1 VLTSRWH
8 LAALAV
14 KSAPGLPQPAS
25 KSVDSPRNR
34 WPDSCTDA
42 VGGDAEGHRPYPFRP
57 SLMEEI
63 MSEMKRILKETR
75 GSYFVEYM
83 IICGVVALL
92 AITAFT
98 TFGKDVQD
106 KIKEEGGKVTGIQ
119 N

>member
-1 VLTSRWH
+1 LA
-8 LAALAV
+8 LAASSSKKRALPPLAGLAV
-14 KSAPGLPQPAS
+14 TLAPCH
-25 KSVDSPRNR
+25 RH
-34 WPDSCTDA
+34 WPDSCTKAD
-42 VGGDAEGHRPYPFRP
+42 GGDAEGHRPYPFRP
-57 SLMEEI
+57 SHMEEV
-63 MSEMKRILKETR
+63 MSEMKRILKDTR
-75 GSYFVEYM
+75 GSNFVEYM